1 MCGIKC
7 RHRLAVALVG
17 LCTLLLLYCCSGQAS
32 AAAITGEATYM
43 ITQSELNQ
51 LSSNLTRL
59 QTINSD
65 LRQTSGALRNQLV
78 DCQTELA
85 QAQEQLTAAEKQS
98 MELRNQLTALTEK
111 SMSQD
116 ALLIQVN
123 QSFQRYSSEQK
134 KTRLRIKAQRNTWLT
149 VSLVAATAAIIR

>member
-59 QTINSD
+59 QTINSELLKNSRKQSKQIATLQSRLATAEQQSRD
-65 LRQTSGALRNQLV
+65 LKTRLLQAESDSLRASNSLTKANQSLM
-78 DCQTELA
+78 QY
-85 QAQEQLTAAEKQS
+85 AAE
-98 MELRNQLTALTEK
+98 EK
-111 SMSQD
+111 
-116 ALLIQVN
+116 
-123 QSFQRYSSEQK
+123 R
-134 KTRLRIKAQRNTWLT
+134 TRLRIKAQRNTWEAIAAGL
-149 VSLVAATAAIIR
+149 LVAWAAK

>member
-59 QTINSD
+59 QTINS
-65 LRQTSGALRNQLV
+65 
-78 DCQTELA
+78 EL
-85 QAQEQLTAAEKQS
+85 LKNSRKQS
-98 MELRNQLTALTEK
+98 KQIATLQSRLATAEQQSRDLETRLLQAESDSLRASNSLTKA
-111 SMSQD
+111 
-116 ALLIQVN
+116 N
-123 QSFQRYSSEQK
+123 QSLMQYTAEEKR
-134 KTRLRIKAQRNTWLT
+134 TRLRIKRQRNAWEAI
-149 VSLVAATAAIIR
+149 AAGALIAWASK